1 MPTDNTFAEF
11 LRRIR
16 AGDDEA
22 AAELVRRFEP
32 VIRREVRLRLSD
44 PALFGLFDSG
54 DFCQSVLLS
63 FFVRASLGQYELNR
77 PEDLRNLLVRMARNK
92 VADRL
97 RQLRRQPADGRRE
110 RAASVEGME
119 LAEREPG
126 PERVAAARDLLRAVL
141 TGLPEPERR
150 LAELRMAGH
159 TWPQI
164 AAAVGA
170 GADAC
175 RKQLTRALNHV
186 LEQLGLENELGV

>member
-1 MPTDNTFAEF
+1 MPTDNTFTEF

-32 VIRREVRLRLSD
+32 VIRREVRLRLTD

-77 PEDLRNLLVRMARNK
+77 PEDLRNLLLRMARNK

-110 RAASVEGME
+110 RAADVEGLE
-119 LAEREPG
+119 LPGHEPE
-126 PERVAAARDLLRAVL
+126 PERVAGARDLLRAVL
-141 TGLPEPERR
+141 AGLPESERR
-150 LAELRMAGH
+150 LAELRMAGN
-159 TWPQI
+159 TWPQV

-170 GADAC
+170 GAEAC
-175 RKQLTRALNHV
+175 RKQLSRALDHIV
-186 LEQLGLENELGV
+186 QHLGLEDEPVV

>member
-1 MPTDNTFAEF
+1 MLTDNTFTEF

-16 AGDDEA
+16 AGDESA
-22 AAELVRRFEP
+22 AAELVRRYEP
-32 VIRREVRLRLSD
+32 VIRREVRLRLTD

-110 RAASVEGME
+110 RAADVEGLE
-119 LAEREPG
+119 LAGREPA
-126 PERVAAARDLLRAVL
+126 PERVAGARDLLEAVL
-141 TGLPEPERR
+141 AGLPEPERR

-159 TWPQI
+159 TWPQV
-164 AAAVGA
+164 AAAVGT

-175 RKQLTRALNHV
+175 RKQLTRALDHV
-186 LEQLGLENELGV
+186 IEHLGLEDDLP

>member
-16 AGDDEA
+16 AGDDDA
-22 AAELVRRFEP
+22 ATELVRRYEP
-32 VIRREVRLRLSD
+32 VIRREVRLRLTD

-77 PEDLRNLLVRMARNK
+77 PEDLRNLLLRMARNK

-110 RAASVEGME
+110 RAAAEGLE
-119 LAEREPG
+119 LAGHEPG

-141 TGLPEPERR
+141 AGLPEPERR
-150 LAELRMAGH
+150 LAELRMAGN
-159 TWPQI
+159 TWPQ
-164 AAAVGA
+164 VGA
-170 GADAC
+170 GAEAC
-175 RKQLTRALNHV
+175 RKSLARALDHV
-186 LEQLGLENELGV
+186 TQDLGLEDEPVV